1 MPKGVHNRKPDN
13 VHKLRGTYR
22 KDRHGDEAEK
32 VEFEDSVPEP
42 PPFLDELAREAWFFV
57 CGEMKTAGILKRA
70 YKYTIAG
77 FCTLWSQ
84 FSRNPAE
91 FKDHTQLRQYLDALG
106 LSPQAASRLKVP
118 ERKPKQGKFADV

>member
-22 KDRHGDEAEK
+22 KDRHGDESEK
-32 VEFEDSVPEP
+32 VEFEDAVPEP
-42 PPFLDELAREAWFFV
+42 PPFLDDDAREAWFFV

-70 YKYTIAG
+70 YKYTISG